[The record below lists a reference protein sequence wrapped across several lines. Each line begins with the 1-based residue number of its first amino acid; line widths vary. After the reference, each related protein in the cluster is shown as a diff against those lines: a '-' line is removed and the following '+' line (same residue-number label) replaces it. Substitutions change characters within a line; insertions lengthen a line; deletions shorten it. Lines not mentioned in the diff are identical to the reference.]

1 MTYILFATAFLLSSI
16 AGYYAI
22 VGLIA
27 IFAAAPISIAIMG
40 GALEVAK
47 IVTVS
52 WLHNNWKSTSLLL
65 KSYFSVAVAIL
76 MLLTSMGI
84 FGFLSKAHS
93 EQTAVTGDVAAKVAL
108 LDEKI
113 KISKENIDVNR
124 KALKQLDEAVD
135 QVMARSSSE
144 QGADKAVQIRRG
156 QSKERARLLQEI
168 ETEQKKIA
176 ALNEER
182 APIAAEVRKI
192 EAEVGPIKYIAALI
206 YGDELNT
213 TLLESAVRWV
223 IILII
228 MVFDPLAVLLFI
240 AFNKS
245 MQELKNKKA
254 ELESNKVISSEIH
267 YTEPEEVSKSNDQ
280 IAKTLKN
287 RSFIA
292 TKDSISMEKVNT
304 STGVTLKF
312 DFEDSHKIS

>member
-1 MTYILFATAFLLSSI
+1 
-16 AGYYAI
+16 
-22 VGLIA
+22 
-27 IFAAAPISIAIMG
+27 
-40 GALEVAK
+40 
-47 IVTVS
+47 
-52 WLHNNWKSTSLLL
+52 
-65 KSYFSVAVAIL
+65 

-93 EQTAVTGDVAAKVAL
+93 EQTAITGDVAAKVSL

-144 QGADKAVQIRRG
+144 QGADKAVQVRRS

-245 MQELKNKKA
+245 MQEQKNNKP
-254 ELESNKVISSEIH
+254 EVVESGNPLPSEIH
-267 YTEPEEVSKSNDQ
+267 YTKFYKVNSSKDENNYTKEDY
-280 IAKTLKN
+280 
-287 RSFIA
+287 FEDA
-292 TKDSISMEKVNT
+292 TKVKFDSELSIEDSMFMEKTNT
-304 STGVTLKF
+304 NTGITLRF
-312 DFEDSHKIS
+312 DFDDLQKRQSDL